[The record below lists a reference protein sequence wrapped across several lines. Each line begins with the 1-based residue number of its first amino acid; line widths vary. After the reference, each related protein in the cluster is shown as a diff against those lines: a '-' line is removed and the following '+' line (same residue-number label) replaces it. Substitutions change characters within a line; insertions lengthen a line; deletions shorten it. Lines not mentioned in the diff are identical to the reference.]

1 MSRPAR
7 IISKSGMY
15 NIIIRGINRQYLFE
29 EEKDFEKMLKIIE
42 RVQDEYKFSIYAYC
56 LMSNHVHLFLK
67 EKNMGDIKAFMHK
80 ILSMYVSWFNF
91 KYQRSG
97 SLIGNRYK
105 SEPIE
110 NDKYYLTLI
119 RYIHQNPLKA
129 NITKKLSEYLWSSYN
144 IYISDNTRDIVDIN
158 FALDMFSED
167 RDTAKKAFKEFHEI
181 LGDENFELSD
191 KIRLTDD
198 QLKRKMLEIAKVEK
212 LSDIALQNKQDRN
225 TIIRNLR
232 NNRLSIRDIERMTG
246 ISRGVISRV

>member
-15 NIIIRGINRQYLFE
+15 HIIFRGINRQNLFE
-29 EEKDFEKMLKIIE
+29 EE
-42 RVQDEYKFSIYAYC
+42 
-56 LMSNHVHLFLK
+56 
-67 EKNMGDIKAFMHK
+67 
-80 ILSMYVSWFNF
+80 
-91 KYQRSG
+91 
-97 SLIGNRYK
+97 
-105 SEPIE
+105 
-110 NDKYYLTLI
+110 
-119 RYIHQNPLKA
+119 
-129 NITKKLSEYLWSSYN
+129 
-144 IYISDNTRDIVDIN
+144 
-158 FALDMFSED
+158 
-167 RDTAKKAFKEFHEI
+167 
-181 LGDENFELSD
+181 SD

>member
-1 MSRPAR
+1 
-7 IISKSGMY
+7 
-15 NIIIRGINRQYLFE
+15 
-29 EEKDFEKMLKIIE
+29 
-42 RVQDEYKFSIYAYC
+42 
-56 LMSNHVHLFLK
+56 
-67 EKNMGDIKAFMHK
+67 MHK

-144 IYISDNTRDIVDIN
+144 IYISDNTRDIVDID
-158 FALDMFSED
+158 FALDMFSGD

-232 NNRLSIRDIERMTG
+232 HNRISIRDIERMTG
-246 ISRGVISRV
+246 ISRGVISRA